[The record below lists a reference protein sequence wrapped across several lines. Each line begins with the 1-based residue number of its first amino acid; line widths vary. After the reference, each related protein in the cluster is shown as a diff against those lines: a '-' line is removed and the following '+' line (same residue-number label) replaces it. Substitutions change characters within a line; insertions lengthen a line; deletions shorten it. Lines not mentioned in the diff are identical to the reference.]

1 LILCGAPRRLSRL
14 ASLMIAGAC
23 TAPLGAQLLQD
34 VPTVQ
39 VPPEPP
45 LTDARSVFAR
55 ERDTG
60 VADRTLPAFT
70 AQGVTVGAFDVFPAV
85 SVGGLFTSNLFANN
99 EDRRS
104 DVALVVRPEVTVRT
118 SGGPYR
124 LTAYGRADLR
134 RFATYA
140 SENTEEGMAGLEGS
154 IAVGALSSLAAGAS
168 YGSFVNPRFAPD
180 SPIEAA
186 KPLEYNALNGYAG
199 ATIEQANTRII
210 LRADVIDLR
219 FRDTPARDGG
229 TLFTR
234 DRDRTR
240 YQALVRVERAL
251 SPAVSIYGAASLNKV
266 DFRLAPGG
274 TRDSKGYGVY
284 LGSSFQVTDLMRGD
298 VRVGYIRQD
307 FDRAGIRPLSGLGAL
322 GKLVYFPTRLWTLT
336 ATAES
341 SIQDS
346 GVPGTGG
353 FLHRGGSLR
362 SDHELRR
369 YLIASVEGGYYRD
382 TYRGIPRRDSLP
394 YADAG
399 LTYLSRNHWNAR
411 LGYRYLA
418 RDCTCGSGV
427 TNFDDH
433 RVSLTLTLQR

>member
-140 SENTEEGMAGLEGS
+140 S
-154 IAVGALSSLAAGAS
+154 
-168 YGSFVNPRFAPD
+168 
-180 SPIEAA
+180 
-186 KPLEYNALNGYAG
+186 
-199 ATIEQANTRII
+199 
-210 LRADVIDLR
+210 
-219 FRDTPARDGG
+219 
-229 TLFTR
+229 
-234 DRDRTR
+234 
-240 YQALVRVERAL
+240 
-251 SPAVSIYGAASLNKV
+251 
-266 DFRLAPGG
+266 
-274 TRDSKGYGVY
+274 
-284 LGSSFQVTDLMRGD
+284 
-298 VRVGYIRQD
+298 
-307 FDRAGIRPLSGLGAL
+307 
-322 GKLVYFPTRLWTLT
+322 
-336 ATAES
+336 
-341 SIQDS
+341 
-346 GVPGTGG
+346 
-353 FLHRGGSLR
+353 
-362 SDHELRR
+362 
-369 YLIASVEGGYYRD
+369 
-382 TYRGIPRRDSLP
+382 
-394 YADAG
+394 
-399 LTYLSRNHWNAR
+399 
-411 LGYRYLA
+411 
-418 RDCTCGSGV
+418 
-427 TNFDDH
+427 
-433 RVSLTLTLQR
+433 